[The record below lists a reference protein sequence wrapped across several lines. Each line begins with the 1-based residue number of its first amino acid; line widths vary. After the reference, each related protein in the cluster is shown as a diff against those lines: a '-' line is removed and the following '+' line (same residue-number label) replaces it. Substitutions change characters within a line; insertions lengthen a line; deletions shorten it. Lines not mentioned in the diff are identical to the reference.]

1 MKYISKGI
9 VVNGSTE
16 QILHVTRC
24 GVDFQL
30 TGEQAALWLNGRFA
44 FAQCKME
51 NPRLRVALE
60 QLRRQELVE
69 LAKADEAGEYRALT
83 QCVLIPAK
91 VSGFRAPL
99 RTQEKWVLQWLC
111 EAGMHLTMAELVF
124 LKEHGMEP
132 ESQWLGE
139 ENRQKLTEAIYTGET
154 IFDNILEAKMEHAGC
169 RDMVVRDVLSLLKK
183 KRILLL

>member
-60 QLRRQELVE
+60 QLRRQELQDHIVE
-69 LAKADEAGEYRALT
+69 GQCQFDPVKVRLALELVKHEIEKSIQEESLKAD
-83 QCVLIPAK
+83 
-91 VSGFRAPL
+91 
-99 RTQEKWVLQWLC
+99 
-111 EAGMHLTMAELVF
+111 
-124 LKEHGMEP
+124 
-132 ESQWLGE
+132 
-139 ENRQKLTEAIYTGET
+139 
-154 IFDNILEAKMEHAGC
+154 
-169 RDMVVRDVLSLLKK
+169 
-183 KRILLL
+183 

>member
-69 LAKADEAGEYRALT
+69 LAKADEA
-83 QCVLIPAK
+83 
-91 VSGFRAPL
+91 
-99 RTQEKWVLQWLC
+99 
-111 EAGMHLTMAELVF
+111 
-124 LKEHGMEP
+124 
-132 ESQWLGE
+132 
-139 ENRQKLTEAIYTGET
+139 
-154 IFDNILEAKMEHAGC
+154 
-169 RDMVVRDVLSLLKK
+169 
-183 KRILLL
+183 